1 MLEELSH
8 VELDD
13 LLEVGMKK
21 YEKRLL
27 KYIVRH
33 PLQKKQK
40 LRTSKKTNRGKKK
53 LNNIFIIFSM

>member
-1 MLEELSH
+1 MSNLGDTYVAHEGELMRAMLEELSH

-21 YEKRLL
+21 YAKRLL

-33 PLQKKQK
+33 PLLKKNK
-40 LRTSKKTNRGKKK
+40 N
-53 LNNIFIIFSM
+53 